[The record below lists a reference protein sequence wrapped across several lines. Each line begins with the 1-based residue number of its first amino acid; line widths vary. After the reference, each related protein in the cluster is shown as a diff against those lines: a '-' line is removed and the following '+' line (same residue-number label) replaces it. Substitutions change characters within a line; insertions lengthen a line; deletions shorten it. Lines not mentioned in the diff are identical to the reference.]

1 MNSFRI
7 VFPVM
12 LTVFYGIWFFKQL
25 AMRLAGNPYRPA
37 RPGRE
42 TRFLFVFVGPGKD
55 ISGFRLTRY
64 GIIFISCN
72 RCGGSS
78 MYWQTVH
85 RGRGAHLGCEDSGG
99 TESLRK
105 RRLECSRRY
114 SDFPSEAGRETGTRT
129 GANAIEKATSN
140 GSGLCSLWGSN
151 PGPQH

>member
-7 VFPVM
+7 VSPVM
-12 LTVFYGIWFFKQL
+12 LTVFYGICFFKQL

-42 TRFLFVFVGPGKD
+42 TAFSIRVCRPGKD

-85 RGRGAHLGCEDSGG
+85 RVGSASRM
-99 TESLRK
+99 
-105 RRLECSRRY
+105 RRFRWNRI
-114 SDFPSEAGRETGTRT
+114 FA
-129 GANAIEKATSN
+129 KASV
-140 GSGLCSLWGSN
+140 GMQSMVF
-151 PGPQH
+151 